1 MALLVVFLKKLLISS
16 NQTVAAAEQG
26 QEILGLIGQTTES
39 QFWTDFGELGGKNLL
54 LGIEAF
60 KENVIDYYADQLT
73 DFTDG
78 MSMLTSV
85 LDNMTHTVP
94 NDKVAFYNQQINLWK
109 AAVEANE
116 ADKASIF
123 DDEALSQV
131 FVPSMLYSE
140 TYGPDDNYSFSAGN
154 VIEETIT
161 VSESSSSS

>member
-1 MALLVVFLKKLLISS
+1 MALLVVFLKETLDIL
-16 NQTVAAAEQG
+16 NQTVSAAEQG
-26 QEILGLIGQTTES
+26 QEILGLIGQITES
-39 QFWTDFGELGGKNLL
+39 QFWTDFGELLGGKNLL

-116 ADKASIF
+116 ADKAVSLMMQ
-123 DDEALSQV
+123 ALSQV
-131 FVPSMLYSE
+131 LYLQC
-140 TYGPDDNYSFSAGN
+140 YILKLMVLMIIIHLVQGM
-154 VIEETIT
+154 
-161 VSESSSSS
+161 